1 MRIALQIGPRTRA
14 APVIVL
20 DVPPDFHQVPLETE
34 TETRTASQLRVLE
47 DMGLTDPGQR
57 EALSLYLE
65 ALAIRLSRG
74 TVIGTA
80 FCAVQL
86 EGRPSTATLTVALHP
101 TGTADRGLAVMGAA
115 EAMRREGRY
124 VSVDIREL
132 GMHPAVT
139 AVVERPS
146 VPGDASIGEVGATL
160 REMSV
165 LVPVPGHEHAAMITL
180 STPCLEDW
188 AVYETVL
195 LDIGRSLQV
204 EQMHPDFLR

>member
-1 MRIALQIGPRTRA
+1 MQLGPQTLA
-14 APVIVL
+14 ARVIVL
-20 DVPPDFHQVPLETE
+20 DVPPDFHQVPLETETE

-101 TGTADRGLAVMGAA
+101 TGTADQGLAVMGAG
-115 EAMRREGRY
+115 EAMRREGRCAR
-124 VSVDIREL
+124 VDIREL

-139 AVVERPS
+139 TVVERPA
-146 VPGDASIGEVGATL
+146 VPGDASTGEVGATL

-165 LVPVPGHEHAAMITL
+165 LLPVPGHEHAAMITL

-188 AVYETVL
+188 EVYEALL
-195 LDIGRSLQV
+195 LDIARSLQV
-204 EQMHPDFLR
+204 EQTHPVFTR

>member
-1 MRIALQIGPRTRA
+1 VRFALLIGSRTEA

-20 DVPPDFHQVPLETE
+20 DVPPDFYEVPLQTE
-34 TETRTASQLRVLE
+34 TEARTAAQLQVLE
-47 DMGLTDPGQR
+47 DMGLSDTGQR

-74 TVIGTA
+74 SVLGTA
-80 FCAVQL
+80 FCAVSL
-86 EGRPSTATLTVALHP
+86 EGHPSTATLTVALHA

-124 VSVDIREL
+124 ASVGIHEL
-132 GMHPAVT
+132 GVHPAVT
-139 AVVERPS
+139 AIAERPS
-146 VPGDASIGEVGATL
+146 LPGDAANGQVGATL

-165 LVPVPGHEHAAMITL
+165 LVPVPGHEQAAMITL

-188 AVYETVL
+188 AVYETLL
-195 LDIGRSLQV
+195 LDIARSLQV
-204 EQMHPDFLR
+204 QRTHPDFIH